1 MKIAFEC
8 WIAKNGYENKDLKVM
23 WDIFSAMDEKDK
35 YVLNKSDTPFIK
47 KRFLAVLQ
55 IIKEIGT
62 NDAINSCY
70 HRPWRFY
77 REHSV
82 EQAVVII
89 ITEKGAKR

>member
-47 KRFLAVLQ
+47 NAF
-55 IIKEIGT
+55 
-62 NDAINSCY
+62 
-70 HRPWRFY
+70 
-77 REHSV
+77 
-82 EQAVVII
+82 
-89 ITEKGAKR
+89 